1 MQLTVIDELGSLVA
15 EVETESEF
23 HESPDGSAFA
33 HVFGH
38 FRTGPGFARVRSML
52 DRFLEIY
59 AAGDFEGSLKAHVE
73 IDHLGM
79 TAVDSQGR
87 TYSVYNVYF
96 QDGGPLFAA
105 SRKASPRL

>member
-1 MQLTVIDELGSLVA
+1 MIDEMGALVA
-15 EVETESEF
+15 EVDSESPV

-33 HVFGH
+33 HVMGH
-38 FRTGPGFARVRSML
+38 FKPGPGFARVRGML
-52 DRFLEIY
+52 DRFYEIY
-59 AAGDFEGSLKAHVE
+59 TAGDFEGSLKAHAQ

-79 TAVDSQGR
+79 TAVDPQGR

-105 SRKASPRL
+105 SRKANPKL